1 MYFIIFV
8 KYKRAK
14 IKKNKKIIVN
24 NQFLNCSGK
33 LISLEKSLIM
43 GILNI
48 TPDSFFDGDRYT
60 VEPAWLK
67 HTEKMLAEGADII
80 DVGCISTR
88 PGAKA
93 IDENEEIRKTITVL
107 SSLIKNFP
115 EIIISVDTYR
125 AKVAN
130 EAVNAGAA
138 IINDISGGM
147 MDLQMYQTIARLNIP
162 YILMHIQGTP
172 ETMQQNPSYQD
183 VTKEIINFFSDKT
196 NQLRLMGIND
206 IIIDPGFG
214 FGKTQE
220 HNFQLLREMHLFK
233 FVQHPLLIGISRKS
247 MIWKRLNSS
256 PEEALNGTT
265 VLNTI
270 ALLKKADILRVH
282 DVKEAKECL
291 KLIDNMTI

>member
-1 MYFIIFV
+1 
-8 KYKRAK
+8 
-14 IKKNKKIIVN
+14 VN

>member
-1 MYFIIFV
+1 M
-8 KYKRAK
+8 
-14 IKKNKKIIVN
+14 N

>member
-1 MYFIIFV
+1 
-8 KYKRAK
+8 
-14 IKKNKKIIVN
+14 
-24 NQFLNCSGK
+24 
-33 LISLEKSLIM
+33 M